1 MKFNDFTYVR
11 PDMAAFTRK
20 FKELLKEFS
29 DAASFQKQ
37 NCALEK
43 ITALRRNFETM
54 TQIVYIRHTVST
66 TDEFYEKEQDFFD
79 ENTPVYQGLVSE
91 FYKALTLSK
100 FKDDLKEKWGEQI
113 FNIAELFMK
122 IYNDDVLEDLK
133 EENKTSSL
141 YTKLLAS
148 AKIPFE
154 GEERT
159 LSQMVPFTQSK
170 DREIRKKAND
180 AKYAFFEEHS
190 QEFDEIYDKLVKV
203 RNRIAKKL
211 HFNSFVEVA
220 YARMLRSDYNKEDVA
235 VFRQGVLN
243 SIVKTAEKLSE
254 RQRSRLQLPELKYY
268 DLNFYFKSGNPTP
281 KGSHDFLV
289 SNAMD
294 MYNDISK
301 ETGEFFK
308 YMVDNDLL
316 DLNSKKG
323 KASGGYCT
331 FIADYKSPF
340 IFANF
345 NGTSHDVN
353 VLTHEAG
360 HAFQV
365 YQSRNYEMPEYNFP
379 TYESCEIHSMS
390 MEFFAGPYMDKFF
403 GDEADK
409 FRFFHLSDALM
420 FIPYGV
426 AVDEFQHVIYENPD
440 MTPKERKQTWR
451 KIEKKYLPYKK
462 YDGSNYLE
470 NGGYWQ
476 QQRHIYE
483 SPFYYIDYTLA
494 QMCAFQFLLKS
505 MDNKEAAWEDYVKLC
520 KEGGTKS
527 FLKLLKVAKLESP
540 FEKGCIEKITSR
552 IEEIL
557 NKIDD
562 TKF

>member
-1 MKFNDFTYVR
+1 MNFNEFAYVR
-11 PDMAAFTRK
+11 PDMAKFSK
-20 FKELLKEFS
+20 NFKEALKAFK
-29 DAASFQKQ
+29 DAKSFEEQ
-37 NCALEK
+37 NLAMEK
-43 ITALRRNFETM
+43 IVDLRRDFESM
-54 TQIVYIRHTVST
+54 SQIASIRHTVLT

-79 ENTPVYQGLVSE
+79 ENMPVYQGLISE
-91 FYKALTLSK
+91 FYKALTLSQYK
-100 FKDDLKEKWGEQI
+100 KEMQVKWGKQLFI
-113 FNIAELFMK
+113 IAELTMK
-122 IYNDDVLEDLK
+122 TYNDEVLEDLK
-133 EENKTSSL
+133 EENKISSM

-148 AKIPFE
+148 AKIIFE

-159 LSQMVPFTQSK
+159 LSQMVPFTQAK

-180 AKYAFFEEHS
+180 AKYAFFEENS
-190 QEFDEIYDKLVKV
+190 EEFDEIYDKLVKV
-203 RNRIAKKL
+203 RTRIAKKL
-211 HFNSFVEVA
+211 HFNSFVELA
-220 YARMLRSDYNKEDVA
+220 YARMLRSDYNKDDVA
-235 VFRQGVLN
+235 IFRKGVLN
-243 SIVKTAEKLSE
+243 SIVKMAGNLVE
-254 RQRSRLQLPELKYY
+254 RQKSRLQLTDLKYY
-268 DLNFYFKSGNPTP
+268 DLNFYFKSGNPVP

-289 SNAMD
+289 SNAKD
-294 MYNDISK
+294 MYNHISK
-301 ETGEFFK
+301 ETGEFFN
-308 YMVDNDLL
+308 YMVETNLL

-331 FIADYKSPF
+331 FIANYKAPF

-390 MEFFAGPYMDKFF
+390 MEFFAWPYMDKFF
-403 GDEADK
+403 EEEADK
-409 FRFFHLSDALM
+409 YRFFHLSDSLM

-426 AVDEFQHVIYENPD
+426 AVDEFQHVVYENP
-440 MTPKERKQTWR
+440 MLTPKERKEAWR
-451 KIEKKYLPYKK
+451 NIEKKYLPYKK
-462 YDGSNYLE
+462 YEGNDYLE

-494 QMCAFQFLLKS
+494 QICAFQFLLKS
-505 MDNKEAAWEDYVKLC
+505 MDNREAAWEDYLKLC

-527 FLKLLKVAKLESP
+527 FLELLKVAKLESP
-540 FEKGCIEKITSR
+540 FEEGCIKKITSK

-557 NKIDD
+557 NSIDD